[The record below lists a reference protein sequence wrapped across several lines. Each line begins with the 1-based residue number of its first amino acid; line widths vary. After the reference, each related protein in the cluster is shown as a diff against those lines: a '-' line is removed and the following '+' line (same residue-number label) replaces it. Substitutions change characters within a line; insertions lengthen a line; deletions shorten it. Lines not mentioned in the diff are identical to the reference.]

1 MSLSQ
6 WARPHLPHPP
16 PWAGLAEAVGWEQ
29 GWSAVVL
36 VGDPEVGWQWQPC
49 VPVRCRGGSVGR
61 PLPGLL
67 GHGQH
72 RHRALGGAGEAVLRS
87 VIPAL
92 CQCGPE
98 SARRPPRRL
107 PTVPPAAQT
116 PSEPCGPEQDRGAE
130 DAATIATHPE
140 GRLPQCYTL
149 HGTAA
154 VPAEPQFPNLSPG
167 SLLSPSFLLAPSCPT
182 CSHPK
187 SWSLH
192 LIWLRTVV
200 SSGFVVSLGS

>member
-1 MSLSQ
+1 M
-6 WARPHLPHPP
+6 
-16 PWAGLAEAVGWEQ
+16 VGWEQ

-36 VGDPEVGWQWQPC
+36 VGDPEGGWQWQPC

-61 PLPGLL
+61 LLPGLL
-67 GHGQH
+67 GHGRR
-72 RHRALGGAGEAVLRS
+72 RHRALGGAGAAVLQS

-140 GRLPQCYTL
+140 GRPPQCDVL
-149 HGTAA
+149 RGTRLS
-154 VPAEPQFPNLSPG
+154 QLSPNSQTCLPG
-167 SLLSPSFLLAPSCPT
+167 SFPAPAFFLPYPVPHGN
-182 CSHPK
+182 HPK
-187 SWSLH
+187 SWAPSVLAMN
-192 LIWLRTVV
+192 
-200 SSGFVVSLGS
+200 SSVR